1 MKTAELRL
9 ISELMKNS
17 RRSDREL
24 AKAIGVSQPT
34 VSRMIAKLEKNGVL
48 KEYTVI
54 PDFNKLGFQILA
66 LTFANFE
73 TPADLQAMRE
83 LIEEY
88 GRRLAEIPQAV
99 MIERG
104 IGENANGVVISLHET
119 YSKYVEFQRWL
130 KQFASSSRFEL
141 HNFIIDLNDKVH
153 YRSLT
158 LSTLAKYLMGMSVK
172 EE

>member
-1 MKTAELRL
+1 MKTVELKL

-34 VSRMIAKLEKNGVL
+34 VSRMIATLEKNGVL

-73 TPADLQAMRE
+73 TPSDLQAMRK

-88 GRRLAEIPQAV
+88 GKRLAEIPQAV

-158 LSTLAKYLMGMSVK
+158 LSTLAKYLMDMSVK